1 MKVTKPMI
9 IAALVA
15 GNLLACNLAL
25 RAADTNTPPSAPPA
39 GAPPPGPRPPGM
51 RGGPTLEQLTQQLS
65 LTDEQKPK
73 VKTILES
80 RDKKIAELRGD
91 SSLSQEDRRAKM
103 QSLREEITSQ
113 MKAVLTPEQF
123 DKWQKMSQRSRRP
136 GPPPG
141 GGAPGDAHAP
151 APPPNN

>member
-1 MKVTKPMI
+1 MI
-9 IAALVA
+9 IAALIA

-39 GAPPPGPRPPGM
+39 GTPPPGPRPSGM

-73 VKTILES
+73 VKAILES
-80 RDKKIAELRGD
+80 RDKKMADVRDLAP
-91 SSLSQEDRRAKM
+91 EDRRPKM
-103 QSLREEITSQ
+103 QSIREETTAQ
-113 MKAVLTPEQF
+113 LKAVLTPEQF
-123 DKWQKMSQRSRRP
+123 DKFQKMSPRGHRP

-141 GGAPGDAHAP
+141 GGNPGGANAP

>member
-1 MKVTKPMI
+1 MI

-25 RAADTNTPPSAPPA
+25 RAADTNTPPPAPPA

-51 RGGPTLEQLTQQLS
+51 RGGPSLDQLAQDLQLTA
-65 LTDEQKPK
+65 DQKAK
-73 VKTILES
+73 VKPILEA
-80 RDKKIAELRGD
+80 RDKKIAEVRGD
-91 SSLSQEDRRAKM
+91 SSLSQEDRRSKM
-103 QSLREEITSQ
+103 QSIREETTTQ

-123 DKWQKMSQRSRRP
+123 DKWQKMSQRGRRP

-141 GGAPGDAHAP
+141 GGNPGGEDAPK
-151 APPPNN
+151 PPPQK

>member
-9 IAALVA
+9 IAALIA

-73 VKTILES
+73 VKAILDT

-91 SSLSQEDRRAKM
+91 SSLSQEDRRTKM
-103 QSLREEITSQ
+103 QSIREEVTAQ
-113 MKAVLTPEQF
+113 MKGVLTAEQF
-123 DKWQKMSQRSRRP
+123 DKWQKMSQRGRRP

-141 GGAPGDAHAP
+141 GGNPGDANAP
-151 APPPNN
+151 APPPKN

>member
-25 RAADTNTPPSAPPA
+25 RAADTNTPPSAPPV
-39 GAPPPGPRPPGM
+39 GASPPGPRPPGM

-73 VKTILES
+73 VKNILES

-91 SSLSQEDRRAKM
+91 SSLSQEGRRAKM
-103 QSLREEITSQ
+103 QSLREEITAQ
-113 MKAVLTPEQF
+113 MKGVLTPEQF

-141 GGAPGDAHAP
+141 GGSPGDANPP
-151 APPPNN
+151 APPPKN